1 MMDLRGRVA
10 MVTGGGRGIGRAIS
24 LALAESGADIAL
36 VYRKDEDAA
45 DKTVKEIQ
53 ALSRR
58 AAALQADATDYDRVK
73 EAVNLA
79 IASFGK
85 IDILVNNAGIA
96 SRGNAVFD
104 TEPREMERVIRTHV
118 FGSFYFTQ
126 AVLPTM
132 RQQPRGDI
140 IFISS
145 IASELL
151 MPNGAPYNMAKTAM
165 EALALTLAKEEVGH
179 GIHVNIVRPGLV
191 ETDMGTRLAKAT
203 IGVQDIKDLYSTSP
217 FGRVGQPQDIA
228 NTVVFLVSDKAEYIT
243 GAILKVS
250 GGA

>member
-1 MMDLRGRVA
+1 MNLTGRVA

-24 LALAESGADIAL
+24 LALAEAGADIA
-36 VYRKDEDAA
+36 VIYRKDSEAA
-45 DKTVKEIQ
+45 DITVNEIQ
-53 ALSRR
+53 SLSRKAVAFR
-58 AAALQADATDYDRVK
+58 ADATDHDSIK
-73 EAVNLA
+73 DAVNLA
-79 IASFGK
+79 VASFGK

-96 SRGNAVFD
+96 SRGNSVID
-104 TEPREMERVIRTHV
+104 TEPKEMERVLRTHV

-126 AVLPTM
+126 AVLPIM
-132 RQQPRGDI
+132 RQQSRGDI

-145 IASELL
+145 IAAEML

-179 GIHVNIVRPGLV
+179 GIHVNVIRPGLV
-191 ETDMGTRLAKAT
+191 ETDMGSRLAKAT
-203 IGVQDIKDLYSTSP
+203 FGVKDIKELYSGSP

-228 NTVVFLVSDKAEYIT
+228 NAVVFLVSEKAGYIT
-243 GAILKVS
+243 GAVLKVS

>member
-1 MMDLRGRVA
+1 MNLTGRVA
-10 MVTGGGRGIGRAIS
+10 LVTGGGRCIGRAIS
-24 LALAESGADIAL
+24 LALAQAGADIA
-36 VYRKDEDAA
+36 VMYRKDNEAA
-45 DKTVKEIQ
+45 DITVKEIQ
-53 ALSRR
+53 ALSRK
-58 AAALQADATDYDRVK
+58 AIAFQADATDYDSIK
-73 EAVNLA
+73 DAVNLA

-96 SRGNAVFD
+96 SRGNSVFN
-104 TEPREMERVIRTHV
+104 TEPKELERVIRTHV

-132 RQQPRGDI
+132 RKQARGDI

-145 IASELL
+145 IAAEML

-179 GIHVNIVRPGLV
+179 GLHVNVIRPGLV

-203 IGVQDIKDLYSTSP
+203 RGVGDIKDLYASSP

-228 NTVVFLVSDKAEYIT
+228 NAVVFLVSEKAEYIT